1 MVWFSFMKTVIL
13 SLILSFPLFLNGDD
27 EPIDDDRLEQRE
39 VNGEV
44 LLFIVDSKT
53 PFTGT
58 TVGIRYENGQKRS
71 ALSFK
76 AGKQDG
82 LSTSWY
88 KNGQKKDEGYMTD
101 VKYSGSYKSWYENGQ
116 KESEINFKDG
126 EWDGLNT
133 RWHEN
138 GQKKTEINFKDGEMD
153 GLSTT
158 WHENGQKKSEGI
170 FNEDKPDGVHIQ
182 YDKTGKETWRTSY
195 FQGIIKSV
203 LKSP

>member
-1 MVWFSFMKTVIL
+1 MKTLLL
-13 SLILSFPLFLNGDD
+13 SLVLSFPLFLNGDD
-27 EPIDDDRLEQRE
+27 KPIDYDRLEKRE

-44 LLFIVDSKT
+44 LLFIVDSKN
-53 PFTGT
+53 PFTGIT
-58 TVGIRYENGQKRS
+58 TTSRYENGQKRS
-71 ALSFK
+71 ALGFK

-116 KESEINFKDG
+116 KESE
-126 EWDGLNT
+126 
-133 RWHEN
+133 R
-138 GQKKTEINFKDGEMD
+138 NFKDGEMD
-153 GLSTT
+153 GLRTI
-158 WHENGQKKSEGI
+158 WYENGQKAVEGI